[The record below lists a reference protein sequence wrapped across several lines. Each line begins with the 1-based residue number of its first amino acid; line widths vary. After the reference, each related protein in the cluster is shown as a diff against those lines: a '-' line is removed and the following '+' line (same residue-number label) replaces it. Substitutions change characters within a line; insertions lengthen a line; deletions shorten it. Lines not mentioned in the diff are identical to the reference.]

1 MAITELV
8 TGGFGDLGQAAGAG
22 LNEYTTQ
29 MDYDKLAQYVDS
41 LFKQGVSPQQAVQLV
56 NQRFPGVSQG
66 GGQPGQAPAPQA
78 PRPQV
83 PGLNQGN
90 VVMDAVPMQGAN
102 PLGSLGAPQQAP
114 QQVPQQ
120 SAPAP
125 MGVQSARG
133 PVDDTMLQ
141 TSPGRSP
148 PQMQLMQ
155 ENPPQ
160 PESYAQPR
168 PQNRM
173 QQTNAAP
180 SQAPQQGAQ
189 GMAGLI
195 TPRNMPLAQML
206 LQQQTSRVNAQAAGN
221 AKTQVAGTNLERDR
235 IKQEGRMEVERF
247 KADARAGI
255 VSAQL
260 QARLQQF
267 DAQNQTDI
275 WQSLLD
281 YNAKRAAIAQ
291 SGLNAA
297 TRNNVLLELYKSN
310 NNLLGRI
317 GVMRGMDPELDAQ
330 IDKAQADQDALK
342 LVVGGVQN
350 VPGPDVKVPG
360 SPGVNVPV
368 IGNVGGTPDTTKPG
382 KPSSVIKGPAAPAP
396 APAPPKGGSERV
408 SIIVVATGRPGSIP
422 RSQLDQAIKAGV
434 VRLP

>member
-41 LFKQGVSPQQAVQLV
+41 LFKQGVSPAQAVQLV
-56 NQRFPGVSQG
+56 NQRFPGAAQG
-66 GGQPGQAPAPQA
+66 GGQPGQAPAPAA

-90 VVMDAVPMQGAN
+90 VVMDAVPMRGAN

-114 QQVPQQ
+114 QQSAPPQQ
-120 SAPAP
+120 PQQGP
-125 MGVQSARG
+125 RQVGLPGMDQYQRPQS
-133 PVDDTMLQ
+133 L
-141 TSPGRSP
+141 P
-148 PQMQLMQ
+148 PLDYGEQ
-155 ENPPQ
+155 PQ
-160 PESYAQPR
+160 SQAPESYAQPR

-173 QQTNAAP
+173 QQTSGAP
-180 SQAPQQGAQ
+180 SQAPQPGAQ

-260 QARLQQF
+260 QAKLQQF

-281 YNAKRAAIAQ
+281 YNAKRAAITQ
-291 SGLNAA
+291 SGLNAQ

-317 GVMRGMDPELDAQ
+317 GMMRGLDAELDAQ

-360 SPGVNVPV
+360 SPGVNVPI
-368 IGNVGGTPDTTKPG
+368 IGNVGGTPDTTTPG
-382 KPSSVIKGPAAPAP
+382 KPSSVIKGAAAPAKAPP
-396 APAPPKGGSERV
+396 APEKTGGSERV
-408 SIIVVATGRPGSIP
+408 SIVVVATGRPGSIP

>member
-8 TGGFGDLGQAAGAG
+8 TGGFGDLGQGVGAGAEG
-22 LNEYTTQ
+22 VVTQ

-56 NQRFPGVSQG
+56 NQRFPGAAQG
-66 GGQPGQAPAPQA
+66 GGSASPGVGSLPAPQA

-90 VVMDAVPMQGAN
+90 VVMDAVPMRGAN

-114 QQVPQQ
+114 QQ

-125 MGVQSARG
+125 MGAQSARG
-133 PVDDTMLQ
+133 PVDDAMLQ

-148 PQMQLMQ
+148 PQMQLAQ

-160 PESYAQPR
+160 AESYAQGR

-173 QQTNAAP
+173 QQTSAAP
-180 SQAPQQGAQ
+180 SQAPQQPS
-189 GMAGLI
+189 MAGVI
-195 TPRNMPLAQML
+195 TPRNMPLAQLL
-206 LQQQTSRVNAQAAGN
+206 LQQQTNRVNAAASAN

-235 IKQEGRMEVERF
+235 LKAESRMELEKF

-260 QARLQQF
+260 QAKLQQF

-291 SGLNAA
+291 SGANAQ

-317 GVMRGMDPELDAQ
+317 GAMRGLDPELDAQ
-330 IDKAQADQDALK
+330 IDRAQADQDALK

-360 SPGVNVPV
+360 NPGVDVPI

-382 KPSSVIKGPAAPAP
+382 KPRAVIKGPAAPA
-396 APAPPKGGSERV
+396 APSAEDLIKRRRERQ
-408 SIIVVATGRPGSIP
+408 AA
-422 RSQLDQAIKAGV
+422 SQSGN
-434 VRLP
+434 

>member
-56 NQRFPGVSQG
+56 NQRFPGAAPDGGQG
-66 GGQPGQAPAPQA
+66 GPAMAPQA

-90 VVMDAVPMQGAN
+90 VVMDAVPMRGAN

-114 QQVPQQ
+114 QQ

-125 MGVQSARG
+125 MGAQSARG
-133 PVDDTMLQ
+133 PVDDAMLQ

-148 PQMQLMQ
+148 PQVQLAQ

-160 PESYAQPR
+160 AESYAQGR

-173 QQTNAAP
+173 QQTSAAP
-180 SQAPQQGAQ
+180 SQAPQQPS
-189 GMAGLI
+189 MAGVI
-195 TPRNMPLAQML
+195 TPRNMPLAQLL
-206 LQQQTSRVNAQAAGN
+206 LQQQTNRVNAAASAN

-235 IKQEGRMEVERF
+235 LKADDRMELEKF

-260 QARLQQF
+260 QAKLQQF

-291 SGLNAA
+291 SGANAQ

-317 GVMRGMDPELDAQ
+317 GAMRGLDPELDAQ

-360 SPGVNVPV
+360 NPGVDVPI
-368 IGNVGGTPDTTKPG
+368 IGNVGATPDTTKPG
-382 KPSSVIKGPAAPAP
+382 KPRAVIKGPAAPAK
-396 APAPPKGGSERV
+396 APPPEKKAERTIIKTETNTRTGQKRYTYSDGSTEV
-408 SIIVVATGRPGSIP
+408 
-422 RSQLDQAIKAGV
+422 K
-434 VRLP
+434 

>member
-56 NQRFPGVSQG
+56 NQRFPGAAQG
-66 GGQPGQAPAPQA
+66 GGSASPGVGNLPAPQA

-83 PGLNQGN
+83 PGLNQGS
-90 VVMDAVPMQGAN
+90 VVMNAVPMQGAN

-114 QQVPQQ
+114 QQAVPPQQ
-120 SAPAP
+120 PQDPRLTSRPSGNRIVGSPLELNGAEPDAPTPYPESAPQRQAP
-125 MGVQSARG
+125 Q
-133 PVDDTMLQ
+133 
-141 TSPGRSP
+141 
-148 PQMQLMQ
+148 
-155 ENPPQ
+155 
-160 PESYAQPR
+160 AQ

-173 QQTNAAP
+173 QQTSAAP
-180 SQAPQQGAQ
+180 SQAPQQPS
-189 GMAGLI
+189 MAGVI
-195 TPRNMPLAQML
+195 TPRNMPLAQLL
-206 LQQQTSRVNAQAAGN
+206 LQQQTNRVNAAASAN
-221 AKTQVAGTNLERDR
+221 AKTQVAGTNMERDR
-235 IKQEGRMEVERF
+235 LKAADRMELEKF

-260 QARLQQF
+260 QAKLQQF
-267 DAQNQTDI
+267 DAQNQMDI

-291 SGLNAA
+291 SGTNAQ

-317 GVMRGMDPELDAQ
+317 GAMRGLDPELDAQ

-360 SPGVNVPV
+360 SPGVNVPI

-382 KPSSVIKGPAAPAP
+382 KPRAVIK
-396 APAPPKGGSERV
+396 PPKKSRAAELGIE
-408 SIIVVATGRPGSIP
+408 
-422 RSQLDQAIKAGV
+422 
-434 VRLP
+434 